1 MNTDSSSTLRRRWQI
16 ITGACLYFGYGAL
29 MLCRTT
35 VVVSGPAMISD
46 PDLHMSKTLFGSLLG
61 WGLAGTL
68 VGKLSC
74 GILADRFGGRNVFI
88 VALSVTAAS
97 IFAFGA
103 VSNVSFFFLLYFLA
117 LLAKSA
123 GWPSMAQTIRV
134 WFSKNMHGRMW
145 GILSTSSRASS
156 VVSSLVLGGLLFL
169 VSWRWLYA
177 LAGGVTTLTVLLLYR
192 FLKSAPSEVGLPSID
207 TLETERD
214 TPCPP
219 HALDHVSLSEAL
231 LSFAKSPRVW
241 LICISLMCLTVLME
255 FQSFIPIY
263 LKESFG
269 LSIAESAM
277 AGSIFPF
284 GCLVSVLVGGFIYD
298 KVSKKS
304 LLVILVS
311 LLGASLL
318 CLTLLWMLP
327 NLDLPQ
333 KMQLPIATAA
343 ILLFGIAIT
352 PSYYLPMSVFSIDF
366 GGKRCG
372 LLIGII
378 DACGYFAAM
387 IFDFVGGSVADLQGG
402 WTNFLLILW
411 FVAVGAIFST
421 ASFLYLEYRISV
433 RQTLST

>member
-1 MNTDSSSTLRRRWQI
+1 M
-16 ITGACLYFGYGAL
+16 YFGYGAL

-46 PDLHMSKTLFGSLLG
+46 PELHLSKTLFGSILG

-68 VGKLSC
+68 VGKLTC
-74 GILADRFGGRNVFI
+74 GILADRFGGRNIFI
-88 VALSVTAAS
+88 AALGMTAAS

-103 VSNVSFFFLLYFLA
+103 VSGITFFFFLYFLA
-117 LLAKSA
+117 LAAKSA
-123 GWPSMAQTIRV
+123 GWPSMAQIIRV
-134 WFSKNMHGRMW
+134 WFSKHKHGRMW
-145 GILSTSSRASS
+145 GIMSTSSRASS
-156 VVSSLVLGGLLFL
+156 VVSSIVLGSLLFL
-169 VSWRWLYA
+169 VSWRWLFA
-177 LAGGVTTLTVLLLYR
+177 VAGGVTTLAVLMLIK
-192 FLKSAPSEVGLPSID
+192 FLKGVPSDAGLSSHDI
-207 TLETERD
+207 LETESD
-214 TPCPP
+214 SPDPP
-219 HALDHVSLSEAL
+219 HALDHVTLSEAL
-231 LSFAKSPRVW
+231 SSFAKSYRVW

-263 LKESFG
+263 LNESFG

-284 GCLVSVLVGGFIYD
+284 GSLLSVLAGGFIYD

-311 LLGASLL
+311 LLVIGLL

-327 NLDLPQ
+327 RLGFTQ
-333 KMQLPIATAA
+333 KMELPIAIAV

-352 PSYYLPMSVFSIDF
+352 PSYYLPMSVFSINF

-378 DACGYFAAM
+378 DAFGYFAAM

-402 WTNFLLILW
+402 WQHFLEILW
-411 FVAVGAIFST
+411 VVSLGAIVSM
-421 ASFLYLEYRISV
+421 ALFLYLEYRDSI
-433 RQTLST
+433 RQTLSV